1 MVEDGMKKKQT
12 AEIALETSQNVVPR
26 RHCKTTVSVCEEC
39 ACGMLTL
46 EEAVAVACVSSRVI
60 HRWADAALVHFTE
73 TPEGLLLIC
82 FNSLLRSDV
91 SGATK

>member
-1 MVEDGMKKKQT
+1 MKKQQQT
-12 AEIALETSQNVVPR
+12 AGIALETGQVTVLR
-26 RHCKTTVSVCEEC
+26 RHCKTTVAVCAEC

-60 HRWADAALVHFTE
+60 YRWADAALVHFAE

-82 FNSLLRSDV
+82 FNSILRSAA
-91 SGATK
+91 SAPIK